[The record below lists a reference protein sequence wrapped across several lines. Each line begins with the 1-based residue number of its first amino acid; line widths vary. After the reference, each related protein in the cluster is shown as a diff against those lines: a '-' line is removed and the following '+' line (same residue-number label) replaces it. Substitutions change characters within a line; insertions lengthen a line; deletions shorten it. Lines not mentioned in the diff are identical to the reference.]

1 MARESLCIICL
12 DSDPQPIQSGCAC
25 RSDTGL
31 AHVGC
36 LVEKA
41 LAQRAHRGARVW
53 WECQTC
59 EQMFTGPMRTGLAGA
74 WWALVCD
81 EVDSSDD
88 RLAAACNLA
97 QARSGDGRHAEAERL
112 NREVLRVRKQVLGY
126 GHPETMASA
135 GNLALSLSNQGKHAE
150 AERINREVL
159 RARRSGRPGRSG
171 GPGRPGRPGS
181 SVLGDEHPDTLLSAN
196 NLAVSLSGQGK
207 HEEAEL
213 INREVLRA
221 RKHVLGEEHPDT
233 LTSGSNLASSL
244 SHNGKHEEA
253 ELINRAILGVRRR
266 VLGDEHPDTLTSG
279 GNLAAGLLK
288 QGKHA
293 EAVLL
298 MRDVLCAQMRVL
310 GEAHPDTLRTRSNLA
325 VSLSRQGDHVE
336 AEEMCHAALASRI
349 RVLGISHPDT
359 LRTARNLEFIRTS
372 MTARPE
378 VRGKHK
384 TQTAAEAEA
393 RGAG

>member
-12 DSDPQPIQSGCAC
+12 DSDPPPIQSGCAC

-31 AHVGC
+31 AYVGC

-59 EQMFTGPMRTGLAGA
+59 EQMFTGPMRTGLAG
-74 WWALVCD
+74 WWALVGD

-135 GNLALSLSNQGKHAE
+135 GNLELSLSNQGKHAE

-171 GPGRPGRPGS
+171 GPGRPGRPGRPGS
-181 SVLGDEHPDTLLSAN
+181 SATSTRNTLSSAN
-196 NLAVSLSGQGK
+196 NLAVSLSG
-207 HEEAEL
+207 
-213 INREVLRA
+213 
-221 RKHVLGEEHPDT
+221 
-233 LTSGSNLASSL
+233 
-244 SHNGKHEEA
+244 
-253 ELINRAILGVRRR
+253 
-266 VLGDEHPDTLTSG
+266 
-279 GNLAAGLLK
+279 

-298 MRDVLCAQMRVL
+298 MRDVLCEQMRVL
-310 GEAHPDTLRTRSNLA
+310 GEERPDTLTSGGNLA

-349 RVLGISHPDT
+349 RVLGVSHPDT

-384 TQTAAEAEA
+384 TQTAAEADA